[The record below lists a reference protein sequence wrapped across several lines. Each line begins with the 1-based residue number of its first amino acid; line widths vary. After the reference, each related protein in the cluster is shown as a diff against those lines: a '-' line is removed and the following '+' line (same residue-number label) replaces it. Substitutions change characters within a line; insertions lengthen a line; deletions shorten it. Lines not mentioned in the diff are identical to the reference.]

1 MALAATRLFR
11 VHGRIP
17 RLGLL
22 KKFNAHSPFPKQ
34 DPRLHEAMGI
44 NVEPDE
50 MTGAEAGAGGD
61 E

>member
-1 MALAATRLFR
+1 
-11 VHGRIP
+11 V
-17 RLGLL
+17 
-22 KKFNAHSPFPKQ
+22 KKLNAHSPFPKR

-50 MTGAEAGAGGD
+50 MTGAEMSAGGD